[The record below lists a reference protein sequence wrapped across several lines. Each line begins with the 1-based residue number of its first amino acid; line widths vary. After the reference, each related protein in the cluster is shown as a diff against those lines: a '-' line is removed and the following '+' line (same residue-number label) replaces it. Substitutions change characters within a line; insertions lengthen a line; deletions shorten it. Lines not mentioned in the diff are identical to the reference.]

1 MTKLYALIA
10 LIIWIGTVSAI
21 LAALLASDIS
31 LPFKVLLVGFLMFLY
46 LIWYQLGRLEEQLV
60 KLLYFIR
67 CNYIANEIQ
76 RLDPENRTPARD
88 ILASDLEEEKGKK
101 EIERSLLGLFGLF
114 TSALSW
120 IILAVCVAI
129 GTAILYIILRILR

>member
-1 MTKLYALIA
+1 MTKLFA

-31 LPFKVLLVGFLMFLY
+31 LPFKVLLAGFLIFLY

-67 CNYIANEIQ
+67 CNYISNEIQ

-88 ILASDLEEEKGKK
+88 ILASDLKEEKGDK
-101 EIERSLLGLFGLF
+101 EIERQILGLFGLF
-114 TSALSW
+114 TSTLSW
-120 IILAVCVAI
+120 IMLAVGVAI
-129 GTAILYIILRILR
+129 GTAILYVILR